1 MLPNADGQLTPGLFA
16 RARLVTGDPRPTVL
30 VDDQAVGTD
39 QGKNYVL
46 VVDQDQRAQYRPV
59 QLGPMAQGLRV
70 IAEGLQAG
78 EKIILKGLVRPGM
91 AITPRMVA
99 MGQAEPAAGEVR

>member
-1 MLPNADGQLTPGLFA
+1 
-16 RARLVTGDPRPTVL
+16 
-30 VDDQAVGTD
+30 
-39 QGKNYVL
+39 
-46 VVDQDQRAQYRPV
+46 
-59 QLGPMAQGLRV
+59 MAQGLRV
-70 IAEGLQAG
+70 ISEGLQAG